1 MSDKDTI
8 EVAAQTPEVQQPHKE
23 LGLTDDEYQKIR
35 NILGRRPTAAELAL
49 YSVMWSEH
57 CSYKSSKVHLRN
69 LAPDEDQ
76 ARYLLAGIGANA
88 GVIDIGQGYAVTFK
102 IESHNHPSFVE
113 PHQGAATG
121 IGGIVRD
128 ILAMGARPVAVMDA
142 LRFGPADADDTA
154 RVLPG
159 VVSGISFYGN
169 CLGLPNIGG
178 ELAFDPSYV
187 GNPLVNALCV
197 GLMKHDDLKSAVA
210 TGAGNK
216 VVLFGS
222 RTGPDGV
229 GGASVLASA
238 TFGEDGGK
246 AAKRPSVQVG
256 DPFMEKLLVECCL
269 ELYAADIIEGI
280 QDLGAAGVAC
290 ATTELSAGGDGGMF
304 VDMDAIPLRDP
315 NLTPAEILMSESQER
330 MMAVVRPERVDA
342 FMAICRKWDVEATVI
357 GEVTADD
364 TLTMTWR
371 GGTVVKIPPRTA
383 ADGPVYQRPL
393 ARPENLDALQAAGPE
408 SLARPADGPGLRET
422 LLRLLGSPGL
432 ADKRWVTQ
440 QYDSLVRGDTVLAM
454 PEDGGLVRVSEESG
468 LGIALATDGNG
479 KYCTLDPYQG
489 TQLALAEAYR
499 NVAMTG
505 AVPVAVTNC
514 LNFGSPEDP
523 AVMWQLAE
531 AVRGLADGC
540 KGLGIPVT
548 GGNVSL
554 YNQTGATAIHPTPV
568 IGVLGVHD
576 DVTKRLA
583 AGFAA
588 DGAEVVLLGR
598 TSQEFGGSAWAEVVH
613 QHLGG
618 RPPAV
623 DLDAERQLA
632 IVITAAASAGVLASA
647 HDLSDGGLAI
657 ALAEACLYGGRGCA
671 VALRGDSFTALFSE
685 SAARALVSVVPGRER
700 EFAALADEHGVPVTV
715 LGVTTGDSLTVEGV
729 FQVPLTE
736 LKQVWSG
743 TLPAIFG

>member
-1 MSDKDTI
+1 
-8 EVAAQTPEVQQPHKE
+8 
-23 LGLTDDEYQKIR
+23 
-35 NILGRRPTAAELAL
+35 
-49 YSVMWSEH
+49 
-57 CSYKSSKVHLRN
+57 
-69 LAPDEDQ
+69 
-76 ARYLLAGIGANA
+76 
-88 GVIDIGQGYAVTFK
+88 
-102 IESHNHPSFVE
+102 
-113 PHQGAATG
+113 
-121 IGGIVRD
+121 
-128 ILAMGARPVAVMDA
+128 
-142 LRFGPADADDTA
+142 
-154 RVLPG
+154 
-159 VVSGISFYGN
+159 
-169 CLGLPNIGG
+169 
-178 ELAFDPSYV
+178 
-187 GNPLVNALCV
+187 
-197 GLMKHDDLKSAVA
+197 
-210 TGAGNK
+210 
-216 VVLFGS
+216 
-222 RTGPDGV
+222 
-229 GGASVLASA
+229 
-238 TFGEDGGK
+238 
-246 AAKRPSVQVG
+246 
-256 DPFMEKLLVECCL
+256 
-269 ELYAADIIEGI
+269 
-280 QDLGAAGVAC
+280 
-290 ATTELSAGGDGGMF
+290 MF

-383 ADGPVYQRPL
+383 ADGPVYRRPL
-393 ARPENLDALQAAGPE
+393 ARPENLDALRAAGPE

-422 LLRLLGSPGL
+422 LLKLLGSPGL

-479 KYCTLDPYQG
+479 RYCTLDPYQG

-598 TSQEFGGSAWAEVVH
+598 TGQEFGGSAWAEVVH

-632 IVITAAASAGVLASA
+632 ILITAAASAGVLASA